1 MEIHFM
7 IKDTYESQ
15 RKQVLDEAKEW
26 WNNLTEKENNRQMTQ
41 GKLFD
46 LDEARRVGQARLMD
60 WDQVDLEQYRR
71 RILGN
76 HK

>member
-26 WNNLTEKENNRQMTQ
+26 WSNLTEKEKNRQMTQ

-46 LDEARRVGQARLMD
+46 LDEARRVGRARLMD
-60 WDQVDLEQYRR
+60 WDQVDLEQYRQ